1 MQTPFE
7 LRLDPAGSETGPTRQ
22 GLSPTVSLF
31 SAIEQDYSRPMQS
44 LLRIALVSITLSILT
59 LAQQAPPPASTVDD
73 DFIQKQFGSTCKLMP
88 GPPQLKADLDGD
100 GIEDL
105 VVAGHCTNPL
115 TDQAEDN
122 FTVIDPYNAFYG
134 YGNTKITTQ
143 FASEDPAVRGVVLL
157 VIHGVGP
164 EAWRA
169 ATPKAKFVIINLPFK
184 QVAVKK
190 LSVKK
195 KTVMAI
201 YAEETGGDRMT
212 SAIFWDGKKYRYQPI
227 GSSMEQ

>member
-1 MQTPFE
+1 MQFPCRI
-7 LRLDPAGSETGPTRQ
+7 RL
-22 GLSPTVSLF
+22 
-31 SAIEQDYSRPMQS
+31 I
-44 LLRIALVSITLSILT
+44 LVSIALSILT
-59 LAQQAPPPASTVDD
+59 LAQQTPPSPSAPVDD
-73 DFIQKQFGSTCKLMP
+73 DFIQKQFGSTCKLMA

-115 TDQAEDN
+115 TDQAENN

-143 FASEDPAVRGVVLL
+143 FASEDPAVRGLVLL
-157 VIHGVGP
+157 VIHGAGP

-169 ATPKAKFVIINLPFK
+169 VTPKAKFVIINLPFK
-184 QVAVKK
+184 QISVKK

-201 YAEETGGDRMT
+201 YVDETGGDRMT
-212 SAIFWDGKKYRYQPI
+212 SATFWDGKKYRYQPI
-227 GSSMEQ
+227 GSSME

>member
-1 MQTPFE
+1 
-7 LRLDPAGSETGPTRQ
+7 
-22 GLSPTVSLF
+22 
-31 SAIEQDYSRPMQS
+31 MQS
-44 LLRIALVSITLSILT
+44 LRISRFLILGLALTSIA
-59 LAQQAPPPASTVDD
+59 LAQQTPPPSTSAVDD

-115 TDQAEDN
+115 VDQAEDN

-143 FASEDPAVRGVVLL
+143 FASEDPATRGLVLL
-157 VIHGVGP
+157 VIHGAGP

-169 ATPKAKFVIINLPFK
+169 AAPKAKFVIINLPFK
-184 QVAVKK
+184 QIAVKK

-212 SAIFWDGKKYRYQPI
+212 SATFWDGKKYRYQPI
-227 GSSMEQ
+227 GSSME

>member
-1 MQTPFE
+1 
-7 LRLDPAGSETGPTRQ
+7 
-22 GLSPTVSLF
+22 
-31 SAIEQDYSRPMQS
+31 MQS
-44 LLRIALVSITLSILT
+44 LRCISQRKVFGIVLTIALSFG
-59 LAQQAPPPASTVDD
+59 APGRQAAPSAPAAVDN
-73 DFIQKQFGSTCKLMP
+73 DFVKKQFGSSCTLMP

-105 VVAGHCTNPL
+105 VVAARCTNPL
-115 TDQAEDN
+115 ADQAENN
-122 FTVIDPYNAFYG
+122 FAVVDPYNAFYG

-143 FASEDPAVRGVVLL
+143 FASEDPLTRGLVLL
-157 VIHGVGP
+157 VIHGAGP

-169 ATPKAKFVIINLPFK
+169 ATPKAKFVIINLPFR

-190 LSVKK
+190 LTVKK

-212 SAIFWDGKKYRYQPI
+212 SATYWDGKKYRYQPI

>member
-1 MQTPFE
+1 
-7 LRLDPAGSETGPTRQ
+7 
-22 GLSPTVSLF
+22 
-31 SAIEQDYSRPMQS
+31 MQS
-44 LLRIALVSITLSILT
+44 LRISRFLILGLALTSIA
-59 LAQQAPPPASTVDD
+59 LAQQTPPPSTSAVDD

-105 VVAGHCTNPL
+105 IVAGHCTNPL
-115 TDQAEDN
+115 ADQAEDN

-143 FASEDPAVRGVVLL
+143 FASEDPVTRGLVLL
-157 VIHGVGP
+157 VIHGAGP

-169 ATPKAKFVIINLPFK
+169 AAPKAKFVIINLPFK
-184 QVAVKK
+184 QIAVKK

-212 SAIFWDGKKYRYQPI
+212 SATFWDGKKYRYQPI
-227 GSSMEQ
+227 GSSME

>member
-1 MQTPFE
+1 
-7 LRLDPAGSETGPTRQ
+7 
-22 GLSPTVSLF
+22 
-31 SAIEQDYSRPMQS
+31 MQS
-44 LLRIALVSITLSILT
+44 LRISRFLILGLALTSIA
-59 LAQQAPPPASTVDD
+59 LAQQTPPPSTSAVDD

-105 VVAGHCTNPL
+105 IVAGHCTNPL
-115 TDQAEDN
+115 ADQAEDN

-143 FASEDPAVRGVVLL
+143 FASEDPATRGLVLL
-157 VIHGVGP
+157 VIHGAGP

-169 ATPKAKFVIINLPFK
+169 AAPKAKFVIINLPFK
-184 QVAVKK
+184 QIAVKQ

-212 SAIFWDGKKYRYQPI
+212 SATFWDGKKYRYQPI
-227 GSSMEQ
+227 GSSME

>member
-1 MQTPFE
+1 
-7 LRLDPAGSETGPTRQ
+7 
-22 GLSPTVSLF
+22 
-31 SAIEQDYSRPMQS
+31 MQS
-44 LLRIALVSITLSILT
+44 LRISRFLILGLVLTSIALAHQT
-59 LAQQAPPPASTVDD
+59 PPASTSAVDD

-115 TDQAEDN
+115 VDQAEDN

-143 FASEDPAVRGVVLL
+143 FASEDPATRGLVLL
-157 VIHGVGP
+157 VIHGAGP

-169 ATPKAKFVIINLPFK
+169 AAPKAKFVIINLPFK
-184 QVAVKK
+184 QIAVKK

-201 YAEETGGDRMT
+201 YAEEMGGDRMT
-212 SAIFWDGKKYRYQPI
+212 SATFWDGKKYRYQPI

>member
-1 MQTPFE
+1 MQFSRSI
-7 LRLDPAGSETGPTRQ
+7 RLI
-22 GLSPTVSLF
+22 
-31 SAIEQDYSRPMQS
+31 SAW
-44 LLRIALVSITLSILT
+44 IALSFLA
-59 LAQQAPPPASTVDD
+59 LAQQAPSPSTSTVDD

-100 GIEDL
+100 GVEDL
-105 VVAGHCTNPL
+105 VVAAHCTNPL
-115 TDQAEDN
+115 TDQADDN
-122 FTVIDPYNAFYG
+122 FTVIDPYNAFFG

-143 FASEDPAVRGVVLL
+143 FASEDPATRGLVLL
-157 VIHGVGP
+157 VIHGDGP

-184 QVAVKK
+184 QIAVKK

-212 SAIFWDGKKYRYQPI
+212 SATFWDGKKYRYQPI
-227 GSSMEQ
+227 GSSMDQ